1 MLFPRASG
9 QGLGQIPLSAIK
21 SYELVVFKPLGHVP
35 FPFCPGMSR
44 LASVFPEAISAGA
57 GSAPAM
63 AGVMWGDW
71 IPQLPTGGPKSSG
84 SKGST
89 SWAAPV
95 PDISVAILGLP
106 RNQGTW
112 IYHLGIKGSGLP
124 FTLEKAEH
132 HWGGSGHGQSEW
144 PVQEPHGPKSHPV
157 PLLRHFQAGFVHLQ
171 RALTEAGGGG
181 NICTPVSWQGRLWGS
196 TEWPLGSQQ

>member
-89 SWAAPV
+89 SWAVPV

-112 IYHLGIKGSGLP
+112 IYHLGIKGS
-124 FTLEKAEH
+124 
-132 HWGGSGHGQSEW
+132 
-144 PVQEPHGPKSHPV
+144 
-157 PLLRHFQAGFVHLQ
+157 
-171 RALTEAGGGG
+171 
-181 NICTPVSWQGRLWGS
+181 
-196 TEWPLGSQQ
+196 LGSPSHSRKQNTTGVGLAMARVSGLCRSHTVPNPTQSHC